1 MSRCWI
7 MAGLSALIASSS
19 ALAQGDRPIR
29 VAVLDF
35 QDLTGL
41 PSDARLGG
49 GIERVA
55 LAEKGPF
62 FIAKALANRPAFT
75 LVDRRDLINQL
86 EGLRP
91 KDESAP
97 TPTRPTFLHAAQA
110 VRADV
115 VLRGS
120 LLAFS
125 PGKQVIRQGGIQ
137 TELAT
142 LTVRAGVE
150 AIDAVDGSVIAAS
163 DGVSRRQIR
172 QTESVQTFFS
182 EDEVLQMIEE
192 ALVAAIPSLEKALTA
207 RAEAVRQ
214 RPKARLSVRT
224 EADPALVELDGI
236 LMGSTPLEG
245 LVVYQGDHVLTIS
258 KPGYRQITKRILIE
272 SDTTISTPMLREELT
287 ADELKEIF
295 DKMQLNLIRVE
306 PGLLI
311 QPAPAIQVAP

>member
-1 MSRCWI
+1 MSRWWKI
-7 MAGLSALIASSS
+7 FGLSAMIASAS
-19 ALAQGDRPIR
+19 ALAQWEGPIR

-49 GIERVA
+49 SIERVA
-55 LAEKGPF
+55 LAEKGTF
-62 FIAKALANRPAFT
+62 LIAKALANRPMFT
-75 LVDRRDLINQL
+75 LVDRRDLINQM
-86 EGLRP
+86 ERLRP
-91 KDESAP
+91 KDEGAP

-125 PGKQVIRQGGIQ
+125 PGKQIVTQGGTH

-142 LTVRAGVE
+142 LSVRAGLE
-150 AIDAVDGSVIAAS
+150 AVDAVDGSVIAAS
-163 DGVSRRQIR
+163 DGVSRRQFR
-172 QTESVQTFFS
+172 QSEALQTFLS
-182 EDEVLQMIEE
+182 ENEILEMVEE
-192 ALVAAIPSLEKALTA
+192 ALAAAIPSLEKALTA
-207 RAEAVRQ
+207 RAEAARQ
-214 RPKARLSVRT
+214 RPKARLWVRT
-224 EADPALVELDGI
+224 EADPALVELNGV
-236 LMGSTPLEG
+236 LVGTTPLEG

-258 KPGYRQITKRILIE
+258 KPGYRQITKRILID
-272 SDTTISTPMLREELT
+272 SDTTIATPMLREELT

-295 DKMQLNLIRVE
+295 NKMQLNIIRVE

-311 QPAPAIQVAP
+311 ETAPVIRAVP